1 MDHDYDIY
9 ADADDPG
16 WVWIRC
22 TCGWHSDGTFPGNT
36 DAIDAWGD
44 HRAAVG
50 AENVDHGRMEYVGVD
65 RAGEPQFR
73 LTDEGHR
80 AVHGLLGDT

>member
-9 ADADDPG
+9 TDDDDPG

-22 TCGWHSDGTFPGNT
+22 SCGWHSDGTFPGDT

-50 AENVDHGRMEYVGVD
+50 AD
-65 RAGEPQFR
+65 
-73 LTDEGHR
+73 
-80 AVHGLLGDT
+80 